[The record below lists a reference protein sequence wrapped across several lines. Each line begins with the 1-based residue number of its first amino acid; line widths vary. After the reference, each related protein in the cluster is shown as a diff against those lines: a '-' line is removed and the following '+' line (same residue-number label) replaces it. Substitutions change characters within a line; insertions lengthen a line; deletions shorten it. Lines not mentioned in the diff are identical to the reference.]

1 MLIYHITTRSEWEN
15 ALTLGSYSAPSLDE
29 EGFIH
34 ASTAQ
39 QVAATADLLFGGIT
53 GLVLLEIDTDRL
65 AADLRFEEA
74 PGTGQQFPH
83 IYGPLNLDA
92 VRSATAFYPGDD
104 GLFHFPPEDQ

>member
-1 MLIYHITTRSEWEN
+1 MLIYHITTRSEWET
-15 ALTLGSYSAPSLDE
+15 ALLKGSYTAPSLDQ

-34 ASTAQ
+34 ASTAR
-39 QVAATADLLFGGIT
+39 QVAATADLLFGGMAS
-53 GLVLLEIDTDRL
+53 LVLLEIDTDRL
-65 AADLRFEEA
+65 TANLRFEEA

-92 VRSATAFYPGDD
+92 VRSATGFYPGDD